1 MQVSERAMIGNLAY
15 LLWRS
20 FLISSASF
28 LTFVVLH
35 ILMNRNDLNDLV
47 ADTFVFSDSP
57 NAGKRR
63 DLARKV
69 WRKVKK
75 GRCYLTEQS
84 FTETLKRC
92 RREFTTMANNMSF
105 FLERQSVKDYIAA
118 DPAPSWRTSRKYS
131 VESLWNP
138 FTSRFR
144 RLRNINVPQAL
155 AQVTPYELLLNREYD
170 LLLQAAQY
178 YESVLSICPHEY
190 ENL

>member
-1 MQVSERAMIGNLAY
+1 
-15 LLWRS
+15 
-20 FLISSASF
+20 
-28 LTFVVLH
+28 
-35 ILMNRNDLNDLV
+35 MNRNDLTDLV

-92 RREFTTMANNMSF
+92 RREFTAMANNICF
-105 FLERQSVKDYIAA
+105 FLERQSVKDYIVA
-118 DPAPSWRTSRKYS
+118 DPDPGVTWRISRKNA
-131 VESLWNP
+131 VESLWDP
-138 FTSRFR
+138 YTSRFR
-144 RLRNINVPQAL
+144 RRRGINVPQAL
-155 AQVTPYELLLNREYD
+155 AQVTPYDLLLNREYD

-178 YESVLSICPHEY
+178 YENVNSVGPHEY
-190 ENL
+190 EYL

>member
-1 MQVSERAMIGNLAY
+1 MPIRCFCILF
-15 LLWRS
+15 LLYS
-20 FLISSASF
+20 HLLLLLL
-28 LTFVVLH
+28 LTVLH
-35 ILMNRNDLNDLV
+35 VLENRDDLNDLV

-118 DPAPSWRTSRKYS
+118 GPAVSWRGVSRKNA

-138 FTSRFR
+138 YTSRFR
-144 RLRNINVPQAL
+144 RVRGINVPQAL
-155 AQVTPYELLLNREYD
+155 AQVTPYDLLLNREYD
-170 LLLQAAQY
+170 LLLQAARY
-178 YESVLSICPHEY
+178 YNDVDSVSPHEY
-190 ENL
+190 QNL

>member
-1 MQVSERAMIGNLAY
+1 
-15 LLWRS
+15 
-20 FLISSASF
+20 
-28 LTFVVLH
+28 
-35 ILMNRNDLNDLV
+35 MNRNDLNDLV

-75 GRCYLTEQS
+75 GRSYLTEQS

-105 FLERQSVKDYIAA
+105 FLERQSVKDYVAA
-118 DPAPSWRTSRKYS
+118 DPTPSWRISRKNA
-131 VESLWNP
+131 VESLWDP
-138 FTSRFR
+138 YTSRFR
-144 RLRNINVPQAL
+144 RVRSINVPQAL
-155 AQVTPYELLLNREYD
+155 AQVTPYDLLLNREYD